1 MTTFKNQYIFEELV
15 STMKKKYSAA
25 AIAAALICGVSGLYG
40 LDGYA
45 VVSSDKD
52 LVSAS
57 IALAEKMVQNGY
69 PLNSKLLI
77 INAETGKRTEVT
89 VIKTLPYDNIVA
101 IPKEVADE
109 IGIQGGVGRITLLTL
124 AEAAGQFTGSGVQ
137 SITVVQELDTLP
149 EKPFG
154 TAAPETQDR
163 PSEEP
168 APGDTPDLAQSEPE
182 PEEPTGPELVEPHAP
197 ELAEVLTS
205 EPDRPETHIATP
217 LPGIVQ
223 DLENR
228 EDLAIHETP
237 DVREAPILGPETSLP
252 AMASE
257 TGKGDESPDIREEP
271 SIVMLNLDPEINL
284 PTEIPE
290 LAKAREVPIEE
301 SPKEANASPAPSPE
315 RSYVYNEN
323 DRIVLTPSE
332 NRPPAARTA
341 QPGLPPEAE
350 IAPITRT
357 AQTAPPP
364 PAASLPPEA
373 EIPPIAR
380 TTRVAPSLASLPPE
394 AEIAPITRTA
404 QAATPPASLPRE
416 AEIAPITRTAQTAPP
431 PPAASLPPE
440 TKAPP
445 ITRATPAGPSLASL
459 PPETEIAPATRTDPM
474 ATPSAGLP
482 REAEIAPIT
491 RTAQTAPPPPA
502 ASLPPEAEIPPIAKT
517 TPAAASGTKLP
528 AEIPPA
534 SQAPSRASP
543 AQDRSSIF
551 SVPLISSL
559 EKGKYYVQLAA
570 LSKSELVEP
579 ELSKIGRT
587 YPLTVQA
594 IGDMEKPL
602 YRILLGPI
610 NLGESGAL
618 LQRFKGIGYKDAFVR
633 QGT

>member
-1 MTTFKNQYIFEELV
+1 
-15 STMKKKYSAA
+15 MKKKYSAA
-25 AIAAALICGVSGLYG
+25 AITAAFICSVSGLYG

-52 LVSAS
+52 LVSGS
-57 IALAEKMVQNGY
+57 IALDEKMVQSGY

-77 INAETGKRTEVT
+77 ANAETGKRTEVT
-89 VIKTLPYDNIVA
+89 VIKSLPYDRIVE

-109 IGIQGGVGRITLLTL
+109 IGIQGGFGRITLLTL
-124 AEAAGQFTGSGVQ
+124 AEAAGRFTGSGAQ
-137 SITVVQELDTLP
+137 SITVAQELDTLP
-149 EKPFG
+149 EKPSV
-154 TAAPETQDR
+154 AVAPGTQDR
-163 PSEEP
+163 LSEEP
-168 APGDTPDLAQSEPE
+168 APGDTPGLVQSEPE
-182 PEEPTGPELVEPHAP
+182 EPAGTEPVEPNAP
-197 ELAEVLTS
+197 ETAEART
-205 EPDRPETHIATP
+205 PGNDRPETHISTP
-217 LPGIVQ
+217 LPEIVQ
-223 DLENR
+223 NPESR

-237 DVREAPILGPETSLP
+237 DVKEAPILGPETSLP

-257 TGKGDESPDIREEP
+257 TGKNDESPDIREEP
-271 SIVMLNLDPEINL
+271 SIVMLNLGPEINL
-284 PTEIPE
+284 PAEIPE

-301 SPKEANASPAPSPE
+301 SPKVANGSPPPSPE

-332 NRPPAARTA
+332 NRPPAVRTA
-341 QPGLPPEAE
+341 QPGLPREAE
-350 IAPITRT
+350 IAPITRA

-364 PAASLPPEA
+364 TASLPPEA
-373 EIPPIAR
+373 EIPPITRAA
-380 TTRVAPSLASLPPE
+380 RVAPSLASLPPE
-394 AEIAPITRTA
+394 AEIAPITRAA
-404 QAATPPASLPRE
+404 QSAAPPASLPRE
-416 AEIAPITRTAQTAPP
+416 AEIPPATRAAQSAPP
-431 PPAASLPPE
+431 PASLPPE

-445 ITRATPAGPSLASL
+445 ITRAAPVGPSLASL
-459 PPETEIAPATRTDPM
+459 PREAEIAPAAAPGP
-474 ATPSAGLP
+474 TPPAGLP

-491 RTAQTAPPPPA
+491 RAAQTAPPPPA
-502 ASLPPEAEIPPIAKT
+502 SLPREAEIPPIAKT
-517 TPAAASGTKLP
+517 APAGASGTKLP
-528 AEIPPA
+528 AEIQPA
-534 SQAPSRASP
+534 SQAPGRASP
-543 AQDRSSIF
+543 AEDRSSLF

-579 ELSKIGRT
+579 ELSKIGRA

>member
-373 EIPPIAR
+373 EIPPIA
-380 TTRVAPSLASLPPE
+380 
-394 AEIAPITRTA
+394 
-404 QAATPPASLPRE
+404 
-416 AEIAPITRTAQTAPP
+416 
-431 PPAASLPPE
+431 
-440 TKAPP
+440 
-445 ITRATPAGPSLASL
+445 
-459 PPETEIAPATRTDPM
+459 
-474 ATPSAGLP
+474 
-482 REAEIAPIT
+482 
-491 RTAQTAPPPPA
+491 
-502 ASLPPEAEIPPIAKT
+502 KT